1 MDILLYIQW
10 KEHKVSSPIES
21 ARCRVHKMRMMQK
34 NTRENFQSPVQIH
47 FEEKKKK
54 NENAHKQQTNEQ
66 RLKDCQKSPNQMK
79 NGAFK

>member
-1 MDILLYIQW
+1 
-10 KEHKVSSPIES
+10 
-21 ARCRVHKMRMMQK
+21 MRIMQK

-47 FEEKKKK
+47 FEEKKK

-79 NGAFK
+79 NGAFKLEKNYGKLLNFDDFDSIAGKFRENIMR